1 MGCCH
6 GDAVAGRGRLARRSD
21 ARHGLP
27 LPAGPSVVPF
37 AAGGPAD
44 RVARAIAPALAKSL
58 GQPLVVENRLGAD
71 GAIGAQSVLAALLDG
86 YTLLIA
92 GGSLVPLVLTK
103 KAPPFDLRADFV
115 PISKISPSLFA
126 MYVSTQVPATSV
138 AALVA
143 HARAHPGELNVAMS
157 MLNDFMA
164 AARFMKVTGTS
175 LTKVPTRA
183 PARPCRT
190 SSWAAC
196 R

>member
-1 MGCCH
+1 MRFTLPSHADGPLPRRCC
-6 GDAVAGRGRLARRSD
+6 RWPRRASQGAAT

-44 RVARAIAPALAKSL
+44 RVARAIAPASAKSL

-71 GAIGAQSVLAALLDG
+71 GAIGAQSVLAAPPDG

-115 PISKISPSLFA
+115 PISKISPSPFA

-143 HARAHPGELNVAMS
+143 ACTGRIPESSTSRRAR
-157 MLNDFMA
+157 
-164 AARFMKVTGTS
+164 
-175 LTKVPTRA
+175 
-183 PARPCRT
+183 
-190 SSWAAC
+190 
-196 R
+196 